1 MRNKNNIRKCNS
13 KISFNWCFIGTG
25 KIANKVAK
33 ELITN
38 PGHQIVSVF
47 NRTKSKAESFAKKYH
62 STVYES
68 ALEAI
73 NDPRVD
79 GVYIATTNETH
90 FSFVKL
96 CLENHKPVLCEKP
109 ITGNVL
115 ELEELIKISK
125 ENDTLLKEAMWTW
138 FNPVALKVKEWI
150 KEERIGKIQSVDC
163 IFNMPIF
170 GYNNAKGRYI
180 SPARYGGAL
189 LDLGVYSVRYVYELC
204 GLPKDIE
211 AEGKLYNGIDL
222 WNRSIFKYGDYIA
235 CVRSQINAFVGEH
248 CIIKGEKGIIKVPL
262 FHMASKAILKSKDGN
277 EVFRDKEKKFAR
289 QFRLF
294 AEIVKGE
301 RENNLVSLESS
312 LDVMKLMDEIRKQ
325 IGVIYPCD
333 K

>member
-1 MRNKNNIRKCNS
+1 M
-13 KISFNWCFIGTG
+13 SFNWCFIGTG
-25 KIANKVAK
+25 KIAQKVAK

-47 NRTKSKAESFAKKYH
+47 NRTKEKAESFAKKYN

-73 NDPRVD
+73 KDPRVN

-90 FSFVKL
+90 FSFCKL
-96 CLENHKPVLCEKP
+96 CLENHVPVLCEKP
-109 ITGNVL
+109 ITGNAK
-115 ELEELIKISK
+115 ELEELIKLSK
-125 ENDTLLKEAMWTW
+125 ENNTILKEAMWTW
-138 FNPVALKVKEWI
+138 YNPVALKVKEWMQ
-150 KEERIGKIQSVDC
+150 EERIGKILSVDC
-163 IFNMPIF
+163 MFNMPIF

-204 GLPKDIE
+204 GLPNDIE

-222 WNRSIFKYGDYIA
+222 WNKSIFKYGEYNA
-235 CVRSQINAFVGEH
+235 SVRSQINAFVGEH
-248 CIIKGEKGIIKVPL
+248 CIIKGEKGTIKVPL

-277 EVFRDKEKKFAR
+277 EVFRDNKKKFAT
-289 QFRLF
+289 QFRVVS
-294 AEIVKGE
+294 EIIKGK
-301 RENNLVSLESS
+301 RPNDLVTLESS
-312 LDVMKLMDEIRKQ
+312 LEVIKLMDEIRKQ

-333 K
+333 D